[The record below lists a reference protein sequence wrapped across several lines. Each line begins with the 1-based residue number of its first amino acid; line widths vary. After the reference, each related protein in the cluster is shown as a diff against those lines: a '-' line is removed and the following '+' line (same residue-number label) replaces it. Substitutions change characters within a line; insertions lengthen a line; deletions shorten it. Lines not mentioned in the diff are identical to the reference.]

1 MKKYFITVALY
12 VVLATL
18 AVGCQKETSE
28 IPVGTDVVCSVYTV
42 TYTIDEQTYRNV
54 FAGEQEWNLF
64 LHRMVA
70 LAKEGHTVSFKYEE
84 NDTMPSQKDVVTY
97 TTTDENDAVAWCNRM
112 TKDGYLVT
120 LSYDRETHIYTCI
133 AIS

>member
-1 MKKYFITVALY
+1 MKKHIVTVAMY
-12 VVLATL
+12 AVLAAM
-18 AVGCQKETSE
+18 AVGCQKEAYE
-28 IPVGTDVVCSVYTV
+28 NPIRTDEVYSLYTV
-42 TYTIDEQTYRNV
+42 TYTIDGQPHSEV
-54 FAGEQEWNLF
+54 LVGEQEWLLF

-70 LAKEGHTVSFKYEE
+70 LAKEGHTVSFKYEG

-112 TKDGYLVT
+112 TKDGYSVT